1 MHRIGRVAGKASVP
15 LLRIRTTE
23 AHRLPRTEH
32 VSMHEEPCCD
42 ARAHV
47 TAREASTRSRHA
59 GSTTASPDTPA
70 PWNGSADT
78 SVWESALPA
87 PTPLGLPRS
96 FAPPARFHV
105 SLLLYVYLSLFF
117 ILGLIHWLCL
127 SLSRKKE
134 REKRSRWWKSLH
146 RASQELSNTRI
157 PSDQEGHKNQI
168 QFSLGGKTSLKH
180 HPPKARIPERQTRP
194 KH

>member
-1 MHRIGRVAGKASVP
+1 M
-15 LLRIRTTE
+15 LRIRTTE

-96 FAPPARFHV
+96 FAPSARFHV
-105 SLLLYVYLSLFF
+105 SLLLYVYLSPFLYPRS
-117 ILGLIHWLCL
+117 HSL
-127 SLSRKKE
+127 SLSFSLTYISLLRKKE

-157 PSDQEGHKNQI
+157 PSDQEGRKNQI